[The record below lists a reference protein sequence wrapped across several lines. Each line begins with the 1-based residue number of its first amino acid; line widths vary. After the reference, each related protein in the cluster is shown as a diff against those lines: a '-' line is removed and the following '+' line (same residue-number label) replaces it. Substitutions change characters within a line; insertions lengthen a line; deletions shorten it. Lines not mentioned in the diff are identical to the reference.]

1 MSARTRGNQGRS
13 TYTLFSVAPK
23 PTVQKTTVSSAKTVE
38 NLLVWQV
45 SAGYE
50 WETEYE
56 RVINRIKATINDP
69 ELADHIAWECY
80 SKTVN
85 PKLCVNNV
93 VGVSNS
99 ETTMFKNCSTGNN
112 CFWVMQRQSDWSY
125 KLRNYESKKA
135 SISAWVELYN
145 RLGWY
150 NRTTAQARL
159 DGNYCTSEC
168 KFWIGNY
175 NRAVEKLAI

>member
-1 MSARTRGNQGRS
+1 MSTRTRGKRRS
-13 TYTLFSVAPK
+13 STNTLFSQVAK
-23 PTVQKTTVSSAKTVE
+23 PTVKPTKVTPTKTV
-38 NLLVWQV
+38 WIQQV

-56 RVINRIKATINDP
+56 RVINRRKATINDP

-80 SKTVN
+80 ANTKD
-85 PKLCVNNV
+85 PKLCVKNMIW
-93 VGVSNS
+93 VSNS
-99 ETTMFKNCSTGNN
+99 ETTMFRSCSRGNN
-112 CFWVMQRQSDWSY
+112 CFGVMQRQSDWSY
-125 KLRNYESKKA
+125 KLRTYESKKA

-159 DGNYCTSEC
+159 DGNYCTSVC
-168 KFWIGNY
+168 ATRIQNY
-175 NRAVEKLAI
+175 NYAVLLLWI